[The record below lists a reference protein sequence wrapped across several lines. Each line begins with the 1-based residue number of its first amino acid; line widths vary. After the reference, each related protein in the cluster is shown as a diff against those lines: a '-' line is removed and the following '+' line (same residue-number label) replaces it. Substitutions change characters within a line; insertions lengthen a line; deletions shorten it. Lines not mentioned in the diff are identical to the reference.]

1 MLSYILL
8 ELNLLL
14 YNVHV
19 LEVSRPER
27 QLKHAVLNKLNPYI
41 MGYAYR
47 SSHGSNITDEYN
59 MPPAHALD
67 RRPNTIVGEASP
79 MNRTN

>member
-19 LEVSRPER
+19 LEVSHPER

-59 MPPAHALD
+59 MPSVRPTPWTTALI
-67 RRPNTIVGEASP
+67 RSSVKPR
-79 MNRTN
+79 